1 MQNKDTNDDMFLGFK
16 LCRYIAEIIFFIM
29 CVIFML
35 FLYDANISM
44 PDDSL
49 NLLAFLFM
57 SVVFFSIPIGIMAAV
72 IFCGLVILLVSI
84 EFIIVILRDFVQ
96 NAENVQKCQ
105 STKNL
110 SIQAE
115 IEGIQ
120 RLNKSAKKAA

>member
-1 MQNKDTNDDMFLGFK
+1 
-16 LCRYIAEIIFFIM
+16 M

-84 EFIIVILRDFVQ
+84 EFIIVILRDLVQ